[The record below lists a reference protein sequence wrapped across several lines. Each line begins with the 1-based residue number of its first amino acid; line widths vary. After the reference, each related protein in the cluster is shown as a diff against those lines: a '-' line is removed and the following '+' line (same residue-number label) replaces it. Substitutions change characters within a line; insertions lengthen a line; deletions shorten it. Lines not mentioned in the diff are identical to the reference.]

1 MAKISIS
8 VPFVIGQ
15 DEALRRVK
23 TLLPEIQ
30 KEHEKDLT
38 DFTEEWDGNS
48 CKFSFRGMGIKIAG
62 ALLVGPASLDIAA
75 TVPFPASLAAGKIDA
90 AIRERAKKL
99 LT

>member
-1 MAKISIS
+1 VAKLSIS
-8 VPFVIGQ
+8 VPFTIEH

-23 TLLPEIQ
+23 SLLPEIQ

-38 DFTEEWDGNS
+38 DFVEEWDGNG

-62 ALLVGPASLDIAA
+62 ALLVGESSLDIAA

-90 AIRERAKKL
+90 AIRERAIKL
-99 LT
+99 LA